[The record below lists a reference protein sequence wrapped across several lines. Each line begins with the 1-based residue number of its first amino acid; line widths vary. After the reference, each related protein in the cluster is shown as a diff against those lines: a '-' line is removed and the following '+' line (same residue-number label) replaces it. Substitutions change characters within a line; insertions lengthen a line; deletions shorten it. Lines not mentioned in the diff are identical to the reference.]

1 LGEHQLDKLG
11 VTGSSPVPPIIE
23 SPANA
28 GLSFTQL
35 ATARGDVRKM
45 SASACEERPH
55 LSVRAHDHFKRGWP
69 SEGPGLVAR
78 HVGSLVL
85 CARELLLMIALP
97 GPSVPISR
105 SPSAL
110 VAELSETERK
120 LAPAIERWQ
129 KSKSPPSAVTVLARR
144 EQLIVRLVATNRV
157 LTGKVIRLDPA
168 ITDDVVAQRD
178 LAELTA
184 SGPAP
189 RSRLI
194 RGRPAAA
201 AALIRWYREA
211 QARFGVRWQ
220 LLAAI
225 NFVETAF
232 NKVRNASGAG
242 AEGPMQF
249 EPATWK
255 SYGLGGNINDPHDAI
270 LGAANYLVAHHYKT
284 DERGA
289 VYDYNPSP
297 LYVDAV
303 MRYARQISQD
313 PNDFFAYY
321 TWQVYF
327 RKRTG

>member
-1 LGEHQLDKLG
+1 
-11 VTGSSPVPPIIE
+11 
-23 SPANA
+23 
-28 GLSFTQL
+28 
-35 ATARGDVRKM
+35 
-45 SASACEERPH
+45 
-55 LSVRAHDHFKRGWP
+55 
-69 SEGPGLVAR
+69 
-78 HVGSLVL
+78 
-85 CARELLLMIALP
+85 MIALP

-110 VAELSETERK
+110 VAELRESENK
-120 LAPAIERWQ
+120 LGPAIERWN
-129 KSKSPPSAVTVLARR
+129 KLKSPPSDVATLARR
-144 EQLIVRLVATNRV
+144 EQRIVRLVATDRV
-157 LTGKVIRLDPA
+157 LAGKVIRLDPA

-194 RGRPAAA
+194 LGRSAAA

-232 NKVRNASGAG
+232 NKVRNTSGAG
-242 AEGPMQF
+242 AQGPMQF

-255 SYGLGGNINDPHDAI
+255 SYGLGGNINSPRDAI
-270 LGAANYLVAHHYKT
+270 IGAANYLVAHHYKT

-289 VYDYNPSP
+289 VYDYNPSS

-303 MRYARQISQD
+303 LRYTRQIRQD
-313 PNDFFAYY
+313 PNAFFAYY
-321 TWQVYF
+321 SWQVYF